1 MATANPAKPV
11 KKSRRW
17 RDLFFF
23 RRRPHFRGIS
33 LEWEHPG
40 NDEDYQKL
48 INDEGFVSANYW
60 TQGDISQHPI
70 IMRDLKD
77 LEEYLLPTFFQFSQK
92 SKYFQNQFYLYQ
104 WVFVWGA
111 FLTTVFGSVAAL
123 YAQPP
128 GGSVAAEAQSI
139 QHFFNILTA
148 IVGASTAF
156 FTALSNRGD
165 PQKRWGKNRRLAEEL
180 RMHYFT
186 YLSHIEPYDRPDRV
200 QKLRENVINI
210 RVKEQE
216 NV

>member
-1 MATANPAKPV
+1 MATANPAKPR
-11 KKSRRW
+11 KKPQRW

-23 RRRPHFRGIS
+23 RRRPHLRGIPID
-33 LEWEHPG
+33 WEHPA
-40 NDEDYQKL
+40 DDDTYQKL
-48 INDEGFVSANYW
+48 IRDEGFVSSKYW
-60 TQGDISQHPI
+60 DQGDITKHPI

-77 LEEYLLPTFFQFSQK
+77 LEEYLLPSFFQFSQR

-111 FLTTVFGSVAAL
+111 FMTTVFGSISAL

-128 GGSVAAEAQSI
+128 GDVAVASLQTT
-139 QHFFNILTA
+139 QHVFNALTA
-148 IVGASTAF
+148 IIAALTAF

-165 PQKRWGKNRRLAEEL
+165 PQKRWGKNRRLSEEL

-186 YLSHIEPYDRPDRV
+186 YLSHIEPYHQPDRV